1 MALAQAKTARTAEA
15 EPKPARTAETVSRLL
30 SEDILTM
37 AEARGEIAR
46 ATRKRPDKATLH
58 RWVHRGVGG
67 IRLEAVRL
75 GRQWFTSRQAIT
87 RFAVARTAAR
97 D

>member
-1 MALAQAKTARTAEA
+1 MSLSPEQITS
-15 EPKPARTAETVSRLL
+15 TVSRIL
-30 SEDILTM
+30 SEEMLTM
-37 AEARGEIAR
+37 AEARREIAML
-46 ATRKRPDKATLH
+46 TRRPPDKATLH

-67 IRLEAVRL
+67 VRLEAVRL